1 MSADATVHC
10 QSCCRL
16 RQRNVSNCCVAR
28 PWDSIPKVLNG
39 SPGLGCNWFQVP
51 TQIFVFYNPVDFFLD
66 LSYFSRDGGDGFPH
80 LLFFKKDHS
89 TGRGQFTLQITGV
102 LGASCED
109 PEICYERLIAAAAP
123 GSALHLWC
131 RGRKM
136 LVDLAAL
143 SVVSRG

>member
-80 LLFFKKDHS
+80 LLFLK
-89 TGRGQFTLQITGV
+89 RITRQVADSSRCRSLVSWAPAVKILRSATSASSLPRHRAVRCISGV
-102 LGASCED
+102 
-109 PEICYERLIAAAAP
+109 
-123 GSALHLWC
+123 
-131 RGRKM
+131 
-136 LVDLAAL
+136 
-143 SVVSRG
+143 VVEKCWWIWRR